1 MIKFLGL
8 SNVMIATDIVQ
19 EGLDVPECSFVIRY
33 EFVSNE
39 IGTVQSRGRAR
50 AEKSSCYLVVGQCKI
65 SLNTIKIYKIT
76 FLCSCRFR

>member
-1 MIKFLGL
+1 
-8 SNVMIATDIVQ
+8 MIATDIVQ

-50 AEKSSCYLVVGQCKI
+50 AEKSSCYLVVGQSINFGLIRSKSI
-65 SLNTIKIYKIT
+65 
-76 FLCSCRFR
+76 RFIFFAPR